1 MPRALELC
9 PGGEQRVQI
18 RLKVLGGSHSG
29 EEILV
34 SGPKFF
40 IGRDRDCQLRPNSD
54 VISRHHCAL
63 IIDQE
68 YVGVRDFNS
77 RNGTFVDGTQVIGEQ
92 ELHAGSELVIG
103 PLRFLVQLDMQVGG
117 KKHSQ
122 VKSIQEAAARTSQ
135 LADGEEKD
143 IDDWLDDTDPGS
155 SDTSLMAAKSGSQH
169 RTDGSHTETDAKIL
183 SGNTAKPNEEP
194 PPTEKAR
201 QSPEEK
207 KPGKLPRRPD
217 DEQEKSAN
225 TQAAVIDVLRKLREK
240 KKKQQNK

>member
-54 VISRHHCAL
+54 LISRHHCAL

-77 RNGTFVDGTQVIGEQ
+77 RNGTFVDGTRVIGEQ

-103 PLRFLVQLDMQVGG
+103 PLRFLVQLDIQVGG

-135 LADGEEKD
+135 LAEGEEKD

-155 SDTSLMAAKSGSQH
+155 SDTSLMPAKSGSQH
-169 RTDGSHTETDAKIL
+169 RTDGSHTETDGKIL

-194 PPTEKAR
+194 PSTEKAR

-225 TQAAVIDVLRKLREK
+225 TQAAVLDVLRKLREK